1 MAVHS
6 CAECGLVHDALVA
19 EEREPVEVT
28 IARIN
33 ADRDIQVARAAARS
47 EADYNDTR
55 IEVARIEAKAE
66 VQAAEVEGEV
76 IAAAIEAS
84 DVEAEPIE
92 IVAPD
97 IINDT
102 DIDIEGDAP
111 PPAEGSPVPETSKKS
126 VGFGMW

>member
-6 CAECGLVHDALVA
+6 CAECGLVHDAIVA

-33 ADRDIQVARAAARS
+33 ADRDIAVARAGVRQD
-47 EADYNDTR
+47 EAYNETR
-55 IEVARIEAKAE
+55 VEVAKIEAKADVE
-66 VQAAEVEGEV
+66 AAAIEGEV
-76 IAAAIEAS
+76 IAAALEAS

-97 IINDT
+97 VVT
-102 DIDIEGDAP
+102 DVDVSNELEDAP
-111 PPAEGSPVPETSKKS
+111 PVTDGSPVPAEGKKH
-126 VGFGMW
+126 GLGMW

>member
-6 CAECGLVHDALVA
+6 CAECGLVHDAIVA

-33 ADRDIQVARAAARS
+33 AERDIAVARANVRQE
-47 EADYNDTR
+47 EAYNETR
-55 IEVARIEAKAE
+55 VEVAKIEAKAE
-66 VQAAEVEGEV
+66 VEAAVVEGEV
-76 IAAAIEAS
+76 IAAALEAS

-97 IINDT
+97 VVTDV
-102 DIDIEGDAP
+102 DIDNQLEDAP
-111 PPAEGSPVPETSKKS
+111 PETDGSPVPAEGKKH
-126 VGFGMW
+126 GLGMW

>member
-6 CAECGLVHDALVA
+6 CAECGLVHDAIVA

-33 ADRDIQVARAAARS
+33 ADRDIAVARASARS
-47 EADYNDTR
+47 EADWNTTR
-55 IEVARIEAKAE
+55 VEVAKIEAKAE
-66 VQAAEVEGEV
+66 VESAVVEGEV

-84 DVEAEPIE
+84 DVEAEPVE

-97 IINDT
+97 IITDT
-102 DIDIEGDAP
+102 DIDITEDAP
-111 PPAEGSPVPETSKKS
+111 PPAEEGSPVPNAKKS
-126 VGFGMW
+126 AGFGMW